1 MGTEEMTAT
10 GWISSCLPFHRL
22 GDDMNEA
29 GFIPEFE
36 TVAET
41 ETTAETVQPERE
53 NKASHKETE
62 LETETE
68 TGNGAVKDNVETE
81 TQEDLLEYIRSIDSN
96 LAEMRGT
103 LEAVQGTIVNV
114 EYDAAMQFVILSVG
128 VGLLALL
135 AGFFFAR
142 VIFRKL

>member
-1 MGTEEMTAT
+1 
-10 GWISSCLPFHRL
+10 
-22 GDDMNEA
+22 MNEA

-41 ETTAETVQPERE
+41 ETAAETVQPERE

-62 LETETE
+62 FETETE
-68 TGNGAVKDNVETE
+68 TGNGVVKDNVETE

-96 LAEMRGT
+96 LTEMRGT
-103 LEAVQGTIVNV
+103 LETVQGTTVNV

-135 AGFFFAR
+135 TGFFFAR

>member
-1 MGTEEMTAT
+1 
-10 GWISSCLPFHRL
+10 
-22 GDDMNEA
+22 MNEA

-41 ETTAETVQPERE
+41 ETAAETVQPERE

-62 LETETE
+62 FETETE
-68 TGNGAVKDNVETE
+68 TGNGVVKDNVETE

-96 LAEMRGT
+96 LTEMRGT
-103 LEAVQGTIVNV
+103 LKAVQGTTVNV

-135 AGFFFAR
+135 TGFFFAR

>member
-1 MGTEEMTAT
+1 
-10 GWISSCLPFHRL
+10 
-22 GDDMNEA
+22 MNEA
-29 GFIPEFE
+29 GFTPEFE

-41 ETTAETVQPERE
+41 ETTAETVQSERE

-96 LAEMRGT
+96 LTEMRGT
-103 LEAVQGTIVNV
+103 LEAVQEITVNV
-114 EYDAAMQFVILSVG
+114 EYDAAIQFVILSVG

-135 AGFFFAR
+135 TGFFFAR

>member
-1 MGTEEMTAT
+1 MGD
-10 GWISSCLPFHRL
+10 GK
-22 GDDMNEA
+22 NEA

-41 ETTAETVQPERE
+41 ETTAETVQSERE

-96 LAEMRGT
+96 LTEMRGT
-103 LEAVQGTIVNV
+103 LEAVQETTVNV
-114 EYDAAMQFVILSVG
+114 EYDATMQFVILSVG

-135 AGFFFAR
+135 TGLFFAR

>member
-1 MGTEEMTAT
+1 
-10 GWISSCLPFHRL
+10 
-22 GDDMNEA
+22 MNEA

-41 ETTAETVQPERE
+41 ETAAETVQPERE

-62 LETETE
+62 FETETQAE
-68 TGNGAVKDNVETE
+68 TRVIKVYDKTE

-96 LAEMRGT
+96 LTEMRGT
-103 LEAVQGTIVNV
+103 LEAVQGTTVNV

-135 AGFFFAR
+135 TGFFFAR

>member
-1 MGTEEMTAT
+1 
-10 GWISSCLPFHRL
+10 
-22 GDDMNEA
+22 MNEA

-41 ETTAETVQPERE
+41 ETAAETVQPERE

-62 LETETE
+62 FETETK
-68 TGNGAVKDNVETE
+68 TGNGVVKDNVETE

-96 LAEMRGT
+96 LTEMRGT
-103 LEAVQGTIVNV
+103 LEAVQGTTVNV

-135 AGFFFAR
+135 TGFFFAR

>member
-1 MGTEEMTAT
+1 
-10 GWISSCLPFHRL
+10 
-22 GDDMNEA
+22 MNEA

-36 TVAET
+36 TAAET

-142 VIFRKL
+142 VIFRKMLRNGGK

>member
-1 MGTEEMTAT
+1 
-10 GWISSCLPFHRL
+10 
-22 GDDMNEA
+22 MNEA

-41 ETTAETVQPERE
+41 ETAAETVQPERE

-62 LETETE
+62 FETETE
-68 TGNGAVKDNVETE
+68 TGNGVVKDNVETE

-103 LEAVQGTIVNV
+103 LEAVQGTTVNV

-135 AGFFFAR
+135 TGFFFAR

>member
-1 MGTEEMTAT
+1 
-10 GWISSCLPFHRL
+10 
-22 GDDMNEA
+22 MNEA

-41 ETTAETVQPERE
+41 ERTAETVQPERE

>member
-1 MGTEEMTAT
+1 
-10 GWISSCLPFHRL
+10 
-22 GDDMNEA
+22 MNEA

-36 TVAET
+36 TAAET
-41 ETTAETVQPERE
+41 ETTAETVQSERE

-62 LETETE
+62 LEMETE
-68 TGNGAVKDNVETE
+68 TGNGAVKDNVETK

-96 LAEMRGT
+96 LTEMRGT
-103 LEAVQGTIVNV
+103 LEAVQEITVNV
-114 EYDAAMQFVILSVG
+114 EYDAAIQFVILSVG

-135 AGFFFAR
+135 TGFFFAR

>member
-1 MGTEEMTAT
+1 
-10 GWISSCLPFHRL
+10 
-22 GDDMNEA
+22 MNEA

-41 ETTAETVQPERE
+41 ETAAETVQPERE

-62 LETETE
+62 FETETE
-68 TGNGAVKDNVETE
+68 TGNGVVKDNVETE

>member
-1 MGTEEMTAT
+1 
-10 GWISSCLPFHRL
+10 
-22 GDDMNEA
+22 MNEA

-41 ETTAETVQPERE
+41 ETAAETVQPERE

-62 LETETE
+62 FEMETE
-68 TGNGAVKDNVETE
+68 TGNGVVKDNVETE

-96 LAEMRGT
+96 LTEMRGT
-103 LEAVQGTIVNV
+103 LEAVQGTTVNV

-135 AGFFFAR
+135 TGFFFAR

>member
-1 MGTEEMTAT
+1 
-10 GWISSCLPFHRL
+10 
-22 GDDMNEA
+22 MNEA

-41 ETTAETVQPERE
+41 ETAAETVQPERE

-62 LETETE
+62 LETE

-96 LAEMRGT
+96 LTEMRGT
-103 LEAVQGTIVNV
+103 LEAVQGTTVNV

-135 AGFFFAR
+135 TGFFFAR

>member
-1 MGTEEMTAT
+1 
-10 GWISSCLPFHRL
+10 
-22 GDDMNEA
+22 MNEA

-135 AGFFFAR
+135 TGFFFAR

>member
-1 MGTEEMTAT
+1 MF
-10 GWISSCLPFHRL
+10 IRYRVLSLRVL
-22 GDDMNEA
+22 GKKCIKWKM
-29 GFIPEFE
+29 
-36 TVAET
+36 
-41 ETTAETVQPERE
+41 
-53 NKASHKETE
+53 
-62 LETETE
+62 ETETE

>member
-1 MGTEEMTAT
+1 
-10 GWISSCLPFHRL
+10 
-22 GDDMNEA
+22 MNEA

-41 ETTAETVQPERE
+41 ETAAETVQPERE

-62 LETETE
+62 FETETE
-68 TGNGAVKDNVETE
+68 IGNGVVKDNVETE

-96 LAEMRGT
+96 LTEMRGT
-103 LEAVQGTIVNV
+103 LEAVQGTTVNV

-135 AGFFFAR
+135 TGFFFAR

>member
-1 MGTEEMTAT
+1 
-10 GWISSCLPFHRL
+10 
-22 GDDMNEA
+22 MNEA

-41 ETTAETVQPERE
+41 ETAAETVQPERE
-53 NKASHKETE
+53 NKASRKETE
-62 LETETE
+62 FETETETE
-68 TGNGAVKDNVETE
+68 TGNGVVKDNVETE

>member
-1 MGTEEMTAT
+1 
-10 GWISSCLPFHRL
+10 
-22 GDDMNEA
+22 
-29 GFIPEFE
+29 
-36 TVAET
+36 
-41 ETTAETVQPERE
+41 
-53 NKASHKETE
+53 
-62 LETETE
+62 
-68 TGNGAVKDNVETE
+68 
-81 TQEDLLEYIRSIDSN
+81 
-96 LAEMRGT
+96 MRGT

>member
-1 MGTEEMTAT
+1 
-10 GWISSCLPFHRL
+10 
-22 GDDMNEA
+22 MNEA

-41 ETTAETVQPERE
+41 ETAAETVQPERE

-62 LETETE
+62 LETETK

-96 LAEMRGT
+96 LTEMRGT
-103 LEAVQGTIVNV
+103 LETVQGTIVNV

-135 AGFFFAR
+135 TGFFFAR

>member
-1 MGTEEMTAT
+1 
-10 GWISSCLPFHRL
+10 
-22 GDDMNEA
+22 MNEA

-41 ETTAETVQPERE
+41 ETAAETVQPERE

-62 LETETE
+62 FVTETE
-68 TGNGAVKDNVETE
+68 TGNGVVKDNVETE

-96 LAEMRGT
+96 LTEMRGT
-103 LEAVQGTIVNV
+103 LEAVQGTTVNV

-135 AGFFFAR
+135 TGFFFAR

>member
-1 MGTEEMTAT
+1 
-10 GWISSCLPFHRL
+10 
-22 GDDMNEA
+22 MNEA

-36 TVAET
+36 TAAET
-41 ETTAETVQPERE
+41 EPTAETVQPERE

>member
-1 MGTEEMTAT
+1 
-10 GWISSCLPFHRL
+10 
-22 GDDMNEA
+22 MNEA

-41 ETTAETVQPERE
+41 ETAAETVQPERE
-53 NKASHKETE
+53 NKASRKETE
-62 LETETE
+62 FETETE
-68 TGNGAVKDNVETE
+68 TGNGVVKDNVETE

>member
-1 MGTEEMTAT
+1 
-10 GWISSCLPFHRL
+10 
-22 GDDMNEA
+22 MNEA

-41 ETTAETVQPERE
+41 ETAAETVQPERE

>member
-1 MGTEEMTAT
+1 
-10 GWISSCLPFHRL
+10 
-22 GDDMNEA
+22 MNEA

-36 TVAET
+36 MVAET
-41 ETTAETVQPERE
+41 ETAAETVQPERE

-62 LETETE
+62 FETETE
-68 TGNGAVKDNVETE
+68 TGNGVVKDNVETE

-96 LAEMRGT
+96 LTEMRGT
-103 LEAVQGTIVNV
+103 LEAVQGTTVNV

-135 AGFFFAR
+135 TGFFFAR

>member
-1 MGTEEMTAT
+1 
-10 GWISSCLPFHRL
+10 
-22 GDDMNEA
+22 MNEA

-41 ETTAETVQPERE
+41 ETASETVQPERE

-62 LETETE
+62 FETETE
-68 TGNGAVKDNVETE
+68 TGNGVVKDNVETE

-96 LAEMRGT
+96 LTEMRGT
-103 LEAVQGTIVNV
+103 LEAVQGTTVNV

-135 AGFFFAR
+135 TGFFFAR

>member
-1 MGTEEMTAT
+1 
-10 GWISSCLPFHRL
+10 
-22 GDDMNEA
+22 MNEA

-41 ETTAETVQPERE
+41 ETAAETVQPERE

-62 LETETE
+62 FETETE

-135 AGFFFAR
+135 TGFFFAR

>member
-1 MGTEEMTAT
+1 
-10 GWISSCLPFHRL
+10 
-22 GDDMNEA
+22 MNEA

-41 ETTAETVQPERE
+41 ETAAETVQPERE

-62 LETETE
+62 FETETE
-68 TGNGAVKDNVETE
+68 TGNGVVKDNVETE

-96 LAEMRGT
+96 LTEMRGT
-103 LEAVQGTIVNV
+103 LEAVQGTTVNV

-135 AGFFFAR
+135 TGVFLRPCHLPETVA
-142 VIFRKL
+142 

>member
-1 MGTEEMTAT
+1 
-10 GWISSCLPFHRL
+10 
-22 GDDMNEA
+22 MNEA

-103 LEAVQGTIVNV
+103 LEVRACTGKTILPVH
-114 EYDAAMQFVILSVG
+114 
-128 VGLLALL
+128 
-135 AGFFFAR
+135 R
-142 VIFRKL
+142 

>member
-1 MGTEEMTAT
+1 
-10 GWISSCLPFHRL
+10 
-22 GDDMNEA
+22 MNEA

-36 TVAET
+36 TAAET

-81 TQEDLLEYIRSIDSN
+81 TQEDLLEYIRSIDTN

-135 AGFFFAR
+135 TGFFFAR

>member
-1 MGTEEMTAT
+1 M
-10 GWISSCLPFHRL
+10 
-22 GDDMNEA
+22 GDDTNEA

-81 TQEDLLEYIRSIDSN
+81 TQEDLLEYIRSIVSN

>member
-1 MGTEEMTAT
+1 
-10 GWISSCLPFHRL
+10 
-22 GDDMNEA
+22 MNEA
-29 GFIPEFE
+29 GFTPEFE
-36 TVAET
+36 TAAET

-62 LETETE
+62 FETETE

-135 AGFFFAR
+135 TGFFFAR